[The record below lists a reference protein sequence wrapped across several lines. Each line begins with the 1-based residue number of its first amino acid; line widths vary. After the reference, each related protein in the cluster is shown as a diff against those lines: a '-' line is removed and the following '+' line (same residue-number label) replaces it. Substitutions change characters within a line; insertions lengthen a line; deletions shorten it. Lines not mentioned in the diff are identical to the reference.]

1 MADYYIF
8 ILKIKMSGKRSP
20 YKIQARRV
28 SLSRPFQT
36 VQDVRSALIDY
47 NKGNS
52 IGFSRVSSLVAMG
65 LLPRSDGY
73 FRVSTK
79 YK

>member
-1 MADYYIF
+1 
-8 ILKIKMSGKRSP
+8 MSGKRSP

-36 VQDVRSALIDY
+36 VQDVKTALTDY
-47 NKGNS
+47 GKGKS
-52 IGFSRVSSLVAMG
+52 IGFSRVSSLIAMG

>member
-1 MADYYIF
+1 MN
-8 ILKIKMSGKRSP
+8 GKSSP
-20 YKIQARRV
+20 YTIQARRV

-36 VQDVRSALIDY
+36 VQDVKKALTDY
-47 NKGNS
+47 HKGNS
-52 IGFSRVSSLVAMG
+52 IGFTRKSSLIAMG

-73 FRVSTK
+73 FKLSTK

>member
-1 MADYYIF
+1 
-8 ILKIKMSGKRSP
+8 MSGKSSP
-20 YKIQARRV
+20 YTIQARRV

-36 VQDVRSALIDY
+36 VQDVKKALSDY
-47 NKGNS
+47 HKGNS
-52 IGFSRVSSLVAMG
+52 IGFTRKSSLIAMG

-73 FRVSTK
+73 FKVSDK